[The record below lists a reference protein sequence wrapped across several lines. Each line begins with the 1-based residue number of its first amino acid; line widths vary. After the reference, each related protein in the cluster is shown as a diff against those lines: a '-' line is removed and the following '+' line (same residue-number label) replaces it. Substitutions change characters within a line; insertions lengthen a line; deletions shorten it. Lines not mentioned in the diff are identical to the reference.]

1 MAPPRARPRLL
12 SSLRWKLSTA
22 ISSIVLLCIASCV
35 AGAVV
40 FLRQTLTDHER
51 EDLRHTLT
59 GVSTYMSTQRS
70 EILGAARFIA
80 ADAVVGADVRKRD
93 RQALLVHLISFY
105 AALNFDI
112 IDVVDG
118 HGRMLLRME
127 NQGRSGDYVGTRYSV
142 ARAFSNNEAFGLDSD
157 LPHQAPAEGYALRGT
172 VPLLSGTRI
181 IGAIVVGRQLDS
193 IYAARLG
200 SALNTQINLIAGN
213 QKTGTTLTDTYGFG
227 VTGSTEPRSVL
238 ARIKTGKPTIGQ
250 VGTGWFTNVTGLS
263 GLVPLAAPNGR
274 PMGAIE
280 VVSPL
285 GPLYDL
291 IKQLSFILIALG
303 AVVVSIGT
311 LLALGIAKRLTRRLL
326 VLEASAS
333 DVAAAAHGNAPLRD
347 LQSAV
352 AVAGDDEVASLARS
366 LGAMMTALDE
376 RVALNAR
383 LYDAAQARVRELTGL
398 AEIARLLTAAPSV
411 HETLDML
418 GEHVCRLVGCQA
430 VAIWLPG
437 GGRTPALYGGHGLPD
452 TYAEQITRT
461 MSEMTTSG
469 DEITSQRALRTGE
482 ISWRTLDSPV
492 PDEVTAH
499 AVLRSHANVLNWKSA
514 TSVPLRIQ
522 GHPVGALTCYTSES
536 SPMAQSDLS
545 LLTTIA
551 DQVAVAVENARLYA
565 QSRQVAALEE
575 RARLARELHD
585 SVTQALFSMTLHT
598 RTAQLSAAREGNGP
612 DGQLSRSLSQLHDLT
627 QGALAEMRALIFEL
641 RPGALSDEGLAAALL
656 KHTAA
661 VSAREELRIE
671 VDAPDDRL
679 GLEAEVEEHLYRLA
693 QEALH
698 NVVKHA
704 SATRVAI
711 HLSFG
716 ELDGI
721 ILEIIDDG
729 VGFDANAISP
739 GHMGLHTMS
748 DRMQQVGGTLR
759 ITSHPGQGT
768 IVRACVPFQDYPVQQ
783 SDSRT
788 ADTGAEISA

>member
-1 MAPPRARPRLL
+1 M
-12 SSLRWKLSTA
+12 
-22 ISSIVLLCIASCV
+22 
-35 AGAVV
+35 
-40 FLRQTLTDHER
+40 
-51 EDLRHTLT
+51 
-59 GVSTYMSTQRS
+59 
-70 EILGAARFIA
+70 
-80 ADAVVGADVRKRD
+80 
-93 RQALLVHLISFY
+93 
-105 AALNFDI
+105 
-112 IDVVDG
+112 
-118 HGRMLLRME
+118 
-127 NQGRSGDYVGTRYSV
+127 
-142 ARAFSNNEAFGLDSD
+142 
-157 LPHQAPAEGYALRGT
+157 RGS
-172 VPLLSGTRI
+172 VPLLRGSRI
-181 IGAIVVGRQLDS
+181 IGAVVVGRQLDS

-200 SALNTQINLIAGN
+200 SALNTQINLIAGG
-213 QKTGTTLTDTYGFG
+213 QKTGTTLTDAYGFG
-227 VTGSTEPRSVL
+227 DTGATEPQTVL
-238 ARIKTGKPTIGQ
+238 ARIKTGKSTIGQ
-250 VGTGWFTNVTGLS
+250 VGSGWFRNVTGLS
-263 GLVPLAAPNGR
+263 GLVPLAAPDGR
-274 PMGAIE
+274 PAGAIE

-333 DVAAAAHGNAPLRD
+333 DVAAVAHGNAPLQD

-352 AVAGDDEVASLARS
+352 AVSGDDEVASLARS

-418 GEHVCRLVGCQA
+418 GEHVSRLVGCQA

-437 GGRTPALYGGHGLPD
+437 GSRTPALYGGHGLPD

-461 MSEMTTSG
+461 MSEVSATG
-469 DEITSQRALRTGE
+469 EEITSQRALRTGE
-482 ISWRTLDSPV
+482 ISWRTLDSPL

-499 AVLRSHANVLNWKSA
+499 SILRSRANALNWKSA

-522 GHPVGALTCYTSES
+522 GRPVGALTCYTSES
-536 SPMAQSDLS
+536 TPMAQSDLS
-545 LLTTIA
+545 LLATIA

-598 RTAQLSAAREGNGP
+598 RAAQLSAVREGNGP

-641 RPGALSDEGLAAALL
+641 RPGALSEEGLAAALL

-661 VSAREELRIE
+661 VSAREGLRID
-671 VDAPDDRL
+671 VQAPDDRL
-679 GLEAEVEEHLYRLA
+679 GLDAEVEEHLYRLA

-704 SATRVAI
+704 SATQVTI
-711 HLSFG
+711 HLSFD
-716 ELDGI
+716 EDHGI
-721 ILEIIDDG
+721 NLEIVDDG
-729 VGFDANAISP
+729 VGFQVDALSP

-748 DRMQQVGGTLR
+748 DRMQQVGGTLN

-768 IVRACVPFQDYPVQQ
+768 TVCASVPFQNRANPGRDA
-783 SDSRT
+783 SR
-788 ADTGAEISA
+788 ADAGAEISA

>member
-1 MAPPRARPRLL
+1 MDAPRARPRLL

-22 ISSIVLLCIASCV
+22 ISGIVLLCIASCV
-35 AGAVV
+35 AGAVI
-40 FLRQTLTDHER
+40 FLRQALTDHER
-51 EDLRHTLT
+51 ENLRHTLS
-59 GVSTYMSTQRS
+59 GVSTYMSTQKS

-80 ADAVVGADVRKRD
+80 ADPVVQDEVQKRE
-93 RQALLVHLISFY
+93 RQALLVHLIPFY
-105 AALNFDI
+105 ASLNFDI
-112 IDVVDG
+112 IDIVDQ

-127 NQGRSGDYVGTRYSV
+127 NQDKSGDNVGSRYSV
-142 ARAFSNNEAFGLDSD
+142 TRALSNNEAFGLESD
-157 LPHQAPAEGYALRGT
+157 LPHQEPAGGNALRGT
-172 VPLLSGTRI
+172 VPLLKGRRV

-200 SALNTQINLIAGN
+200 SALNTQINLIAGG
-213 QKTGTTLTDTYGFG
+213 QKTGTTLTDAYGFG
-227 VTGSTEPRSVL
+227 DTGATEPNSVL
-238 ARIKTGKPTIGQ
+238 ARIKSGVPTIGQ
-250 VGTGWFTNVTGLS
+250 VGNGWFRNVTGLS
-263 GLVPLAAPNGR
+263 GLVPLTAPDGK
-274 PMGAIE
+274 PVGAIE

-285 GPLYDL
+285 GSLYDL

-303 AVVVSIGT
+303 AIVVSIGT

-333 DVAAAAHGNAPLRD
+333 DVAAAAHGNAPLGD

-352 AVAGDDEVASLARS
+352 AVSGDDEVASLARS

-437 GGRTPALYGGHGLPD
+437 GAGSSALYGGHGLPD
-452 TYAEQITRT
+452 TYAENITRT
-461 MSEMTTSG
+461 MHEVAASG
-469 DEITSQRALRTGE
+469 EELASQRALRTGE

-492 PDEVTAH
+492 PDDVSAH
-499 AVLRSHANVLNWKSA
+499 AILRSRANALNWKSA

-522 GHPVGALTCYTSES
+522 GRPVGALTCYTSAA

-545 LLTTIA
+545 LLATIA

-598 RTAQLSAAREGNGP
+598 RAAQLSAAREGNGP
-612 DGQLSRSLSQLHDLT
+612 EEQLSRSLAQLHDLT

-641 RPGALSDEGLAAALL
+641 RPGALSEEGLAAALL

-661 VSAREELRIE
+661 VSAREGLQIE
-671 VDAPDDRL
+671 VHAPDDRL
-679 GLEAEVEEHLYRLA
+679 GLDAEVEEQLYRLA

-711 HLSFG
+711 NLSFD
-716 ELDGI
+716 EAHDI
-721 ILEIIDDG
+721 VLEIIDDG
-729 VGFDANAISP
+729 MSFDVDAISP

-748 DRMQQVGGTLR
+748 DRMLQVGGTLQIESR
-759 ITSHPGQGT
+759 PGDGT
-768 IVRACVPFQDYPVQQ
+768 TVRASGPFQNYALKGHTERRED
-783 SDSRT
+783 
-788 ADTGAEISA
+788 AEVSA

>member
-1 MAPPRARPRLL
+1 MATPRPRPRLL

-22 ISSIVLLCIASCV
+22 ISGVVLLCIASCV
-35 AGAVV
+35 AGAVI

-51 EDLRHTLT
+51 ENLRHTLS
-59 GVSTYMSTQRS
+59 GVSAYMSTQRS

-80 ADAVVGADVRKRD
+80 ADPVVATDARRRD
-93 RQALLVHLISFY
+93 RQALLVHLIPFY
-105 AALNFDI
+105 AALNFDT
-112 IDVVDG
+112 IDVIDRR
-118 HGRMLLRME
+118 GRMLLRME
-127 NQGRSGDYVGTRYSV
+127 NQDSSGDYVGTRYSV
-142 ARAFSNNEAFGLDSD
+142 ARALANDEAFGLESD
-157 LPHQAPAEGYALRGT
+157 LPREEPAAGYALRGT
-172 VPLLSGTRI
+172 VPLLIGTRV
-181 IGAIVVGRQLDS
+181 IGAVVVGRQLDS

-200 SALNTQINLIAGN
+200 SALNTQINLIAGG
-213 QKTGTTLTDTYGFG
+213 QKTGTTLTDVYGFG
-227 VTGSTEPRSVL
+227 DTGAAEPNAVL
-238 ARIKTGKPTIGQ
+238 ARINSGTPTIEQ
-250 VGTGWFTNVTGLS
+250 VDSGWFSNVTGLS
-263 GLVPLAAPNGR
+263 GLVPLAAPDGK
-274 PMGAIE
+274 PVGAIE

-291 IKQLSFILIALG
+291 IKQLSLILIALG

-326 VLEASAS
+326 ALEASAS

-352 AVAGDDEVASLARS
+352 AVSGDDEVASLARS

-398 AEIARLLTAAPSV
+398 AEIARLLTATPSV
-411 HETLDML
+411 HETLDIL

-437 GGRTPALYGGHGLPD
+437 GGGTAALYGGHGLPD

-461 MSEMTTSG
+461 MSEVAATG

-482 ISWRTLDSPV
+482 TSWRALDGSL

-499 AVLRSHANVLNWKSA
+499 PVLRSRATALNWKSA

-522 GHPVGALTCYTSES
+522 GRPVGALTCYTSES
-536 SPMAQSDLS
+536 SPMAESNLS
-545 LLTTIA
+545 LLATIA

-575 RARLARELHD
+575 RARQARELHD

-598 RTAQLSAAREGNGP
+598 RAAQLSAAREGNGP

-627 QGALAEMRALIFEL
+627 QGALAEMRLLIFEL
-641 RPGALSDEGLAAALL
+641 RPGALSEEGLAAALL

-661 VSAREELRIE
+661 VSAREGLKID
-671 VDAPDDRL
+671 VQAPDDRL
-679 GLEAEVEEHLYRLA
+679 GLDTEVEEQLYRLA

-704 SATRVAI
+704 SATHVAI
-711 HLSFG
+711 HLSCDDDHG
-716 ELDGI
+716 VV
-721 ILEIIDDG
+721 LEIIDDG
-729 VGFDANAISP
+729 VGFRVDALSP

-748 DRMQQVGGTLR
+748 DRMQQVGGTLQISSR
-759 ITSHPGQGT
+759 PGQGT
-768 IVRACVPFQDYPVQQ
+768 VVCASVPFQDHAVYRAETR
-783 SDSRT
+783 STD
-788 ADTGAEISA
+788 AGAEISA

>member
-1 MAPPRARPRLL
+1 MASPISRPRLL
-12 SSLRWKLSTA
+12 SSLRWKLSSA
-22 ISSIVLLCIASCV
+22 ISGIVLLCIASCV
-35 AGAVV
+35 AGAVI
-40 FLRQTLTDHER
+40 FLRQALTDHER
-51 EDLRHTLT
+51 ENLRHTLS
-59 GVSTYMSTQRS
+59 GVSTYVSTQRS

-80 ADAVVGADVRKRD
+80 ADPVVGVDVQNRS
-93 RQALLVHLISFY
+93 RQALLVHLIPFY
-105 AALNFDI
+105 ASLNFDI
-112 IDVVDG
+112 IDIIDR

-127 NQGRSGDYVGTRYSV
+127 NQDKSGDYVGSRYSV
-142 ARAFSNNEAFGLDSD
+142 TRALQNNEAFGLESD
-157 LPHQAPAEGYALRGT
+157 LSHQEPAGGYALRGT
-172 VPLLSGTRI
+172 VPLLKGTRV

-193 IYAARLG
+193 IYASRLG
-200 SALNTQINLIAGN
+200 SALNTQINLIAGG
-213 QKTGTTLTDTYGFG
+213 QKTGTTLTDVYGFG
-227 VTGSTEPRSVL
+227 DTGAAEPSTVL
-238 ARIKTGKPTIGQ
+238 ARIRSGVPTIGQ
-250 VGTGWFTNVTGLS
+250 VGSGWFRNVTGLS
-263 GLVPLAAPNGR
+263 GLVPLAAPNGK
-274 PMGAIE
+274 PVGAIE

-303 AVVVSIGT
+303 AVVVCIGT

-333 DVAAAAHGNAPLRD
+333 DVVAAAHGDAPLGD

-352 AVAGDDEVASLARS
+352 AVSGDDEVASLARS

-437 GGRTPALYGGHGLPD
+437 SGGTSALYGGHGLPD
-452 TYAEQITRT
+452 TYAEHITGT
-461 MSEMTTSG
+461 MSEVASFG

-482 ISWRTLDSPV
+482 ITWRTLDSPL

-499 AVLRSHANVLNWKSA
+499 TMLRSHANALNWKSA

-522 GHPVGALTCYTSES
+522 GRPVGALTCYTSAS
-536 SPMAQSDLS
+536 SPMAESDLS
-545 LLTTIA
+545 LLATIA

-598 RTAQLSAAREGNGP
+598 RAAQLSAVREGNGP
-612 DGQLSRSLSQLHDLT
+612 DGQLSRSLAQLHDLT

-641 RPGALSDEGLAAALL
+641 RPGALRDEGLAEALL

-661 VSAREELRIE
+661 VSAREGVQID
-671 VDAPDDRL
+671 VQAPDDRL
-679 GLEAEVEEHLYRLA
+679 GLDAEVEEQLYRLA

-704 SATRVAI
+704 AATHVAI
-711 HLSFG
+711 NLSF
-716 ELDGI
+716 DAARGI
-721 ILEIIDDG
+721 VLEIVDDG
-729 VGFDANAISP
+729 TGFEVDGISP

-748 DRMQQVGGTLR
+748 DRMQQVNGTVQIESR
-759 ITSHPGQGT
+759 PGEGT
-768 IVRACVPFQDYPVQQ
+768 TVRACVPVHNHEIQQ
-783 SDSRT
+783 RKAHS
-788 ADTGAEISA
+788 ANNEAEVSA